1 MSARDL
7 DTLMS
12 LYGDK
17 VDYLDKGKV
26 NSDVVRKELQAYFD
40 KWPAIKWE
48 VKGVIQSR
56 LVGQSNYNVNFAVA
70 FEVSNPATKRRVA
83 GLATETEML
92 APDASG
98 NKKIISQHEKITTS
112 HLSDSKPSKTRE
124 REKVYR
130 GQPVG
135 SALGLPNI
143 PWPNCSTPTASRQ
156 LSMSSTRQF
165 AATRAGSGSSHS
177 ICERRSAPPRGS
189 GGGRF
194 RSLLLKAVKD
204 FLNDARDRARSR
216 RRGGGAKFISW
227 DEWIAE
233 APSHLMPPIT
243 AENGWPA
250 EKVRC
255 ALGGDC
261 CRAGASPSP
270 GRMRRTQTA
279 SGV

>member
-112 HLSDSKPSKTRE
+112 HRSD
-124 REKVYR
+124 
-130 GQPVG
+130 G
-135 SALGLPNI
+135 
-143 PWPNCSTPTASRQ
+143 
-156 LSMSSTRQF
+156 
-165 AATRAGSGSSHS
+165 
-177 ICERRSAPPRGS
+177 
-189 GGGRF
+189 
-194 RSLLLKAVKD
+194 
-204 FLNDARDRARSR
+204 
-216 RRGGGAKFISW
+216 
-227 DEWIAE
+227 
-233 APSHLMPPIT
+233 
-243 AENGWPA
+243 
-250 EKVRC
+250 
-255 ALGGDC
+255 
-261 CRAGASPSP
+261 
-270 GRMRRTQTA
+270 
-279 SGV
+279 